1 MRKGNNSSRS
11 ATLGSMAASFCS
23 AVMDNRDGKGDEG
36 SGSSAG
42 GLTEVL
48 CKVLHSLSAVIDFI
62 LMDCPIEGKR
72 NFEVLKEMS

>member
-1 MRKGNNSSRS
+1 MEKE
-11 ATLGSMAASFCS
+11 MK
-23 AVMDNRDGKGDEG
+23 AVG
-36 SGSSAG
+36 AVQG

-48 CKVLHSLSAVIDFI
+48 CKVLHFLSAVIDFI